1 MPDWEA
7 LVRERLAGIS
17 LEPQE
22 LREVIAELAG
32 YLEETF
38 EQLRRQ
44 GFPEE
49 AAVER
54 ALSQVKNW
62 QSLRRR
68 IQIARSKENIMTS
81 RVRQLWMPG
90 FLTLLLSMVLLMVIQ
105 FIGPKPLIV
114 SAHGW
119 RMIAPVAV
127 IYVPWLLSLLPIG
140 AMGAYLAGRAGAS
153 QRAMFLSIV
162 FPVLPYF
169 VLFVIAFPVSW
180 ILDEHVA
187 HNVMLTALLMGLIA
201 WVLMPGTAL
210 LAGGL
215 LVQLLR
221 ARRSAS
227 ASDHVASA

>member
-1 MPDWEA
+1 MLDWDA
-7 LVRERLAGIS
+7 LVRERLAGSS

-22 LREVIAELAG
+22 PREVIAELAG
-32 YLEETF
+32 HLEETF

-62 QSLRRR
+62 QSLRRK
-68 IQIARSKENIMTS
+68 IQIARSKENIMTN
-81 RVRQLWMPG
+81 RVRHLWVPG

-114 SAHGW
+114 SVDGW
-119 RMIAPVAV
+119 RVIAPVAV

-169 VLFVIAFPVSW
+169 VLFIIAFPVSV
-180 ILDEHVA
+180 ILDDHVA

-201 WVLMPGTAL
+201 WVLVPGTAL

-215 LVQLLR
+215 PIQLLR
-221 ARRSAS
+221 SRRESSA
-227 ASDHVASA
+227 

>member
-1 MPDWEA
+1 MPDWYA

-22 LREVIAELAG
+22 LGEVIAELAG
-32 YLEETF
+32 HLEETF
-38 EQLRRQ
+38 EQVRRQ

-54 ALSQVKNW
+54 ALSEVENW
-62 QSLRRR
+62 QSLRRK
-68 IQIARSKENIMTS
+68 IQVARSKESIMTN
-81 RVRQLWMPG
+81 RVRQLWVPG

-105 FIGPKPLIV
+105 FIGPKPLVV

-119 RMIAPVAV
+119 RMVAPVTV

-140 AMGAYLAGRAGAS
+140 AMGAYLTGRAGAS
-153 QRAMFLSIV
+153 QRAIFLSSV

-169 VLFVIAFPVSW
+169 VLFLMAFPVSL
-180 ILDEHVA
+180 ILDDHVA
-187 HNVMLTALLMGLIA
+187 HNVMLNALLIGLIA
-201 WVLMPGTAL
+201 WVLVPGTAL

-215 LVQLLR
+215 LVELLR

-227 ASDHVASA
+227 GHLASA